1 MSNEERQLFDDIMT
15 LTINGSVQEKLA
27 ELMGILR
34 KNVDSDVQARLK
46 LLEKENAE
54 LRKYRDNVEEM
65 RRKTREMEL
74 IMANAELNAKKARLK
89 ELVAPFTVPAWTV
102 EGKWEYIHEKCD
114 LCDASRLR
122 HFTSPGGR
130 AMSEPCQ
137 CAKQKYIHRVEE
149 IRLVDVCVSMNSDR
163 HIWFRY
169 ATSSSCDDE
178 ELHCVQLYSGEEFK
192 PYASWLFLDRDKAQ
206 EYADWLDGTSKE

>member
-1 MSNEERQLFDDIMT
+1 MSNEERQLLNDVMEMAT
-15 LTINGSVQEKLA
+15 NGSVQEKLA

-34 KNVDSDVQARLK
+34 RNVDSDVQARLE

-54 LRKYRDNVEEM
+54 LRKYRDNAEEM
-65 RRKTREMEL
+65 RRRLHEL
-74 IMANAELNAKKARLK
+74 DMAIANAERNAKKVRLK

-102 EGKWEYIHEKCD
+102 EGKWEYIHEKCN
-114 LCDASRLR
+114 LCDEKRLR

-137 CAKQKYIHRVEE
+137 CAEQMYMHHVVET
-149 IRLVDVCVSMNSDR
+149 RLVDVCTEPDG

-169 ATSSSCDDE
+169 TASRIRDDE
-178 ELHCVQLYSGEEFK
+178 ELHCVQPYSGEEFK
-192 PYASWLFLDRDKAQ
+192 QYASWLFLDRDKAQ
-206 EYADWLDGTSKE
+206 EYADWLNGTSKE